1 MAHQQNYSSVP
12 PSQQQQQQPTGQ
24 PNHNQQPPGAG
35 PQRHHQNY
43 PTYATQ
49 TAQTRPQ
56 QPGAGSHPN
65 QQGQRILQ
73 QYSQQGN
80 NPQAHTQN
88 YIPGVSLGFIVL
100 IILFVTKFLSLV
112 TDAYNIKFYI
122 SSIHKDSRAMVY
134 STLLNLRHDPLV
146 LQRQHTTM
154 FLQER
159 SRL

>member
-1 MAHQQNYSSVP
+1 MRR
-12 PSQQQQQQPTGQ
+12 
-24 PNHNQQPPGAG
+24 
-35 PQRHHQNY
+35 QRHSINDFIYFFGKVDQTAIKSRQIGALKN
-43 PTYATQ
+43 PESYATQ
-49 TAQTRPQ
+49 TAQTRPK

-65 QQGQRILQ
+65 KQGQRVLQ
-73 QYSQQGN
+73 PYRNHGN

-112 TDAYNIKFYI
+112 TDAYKIKFYI